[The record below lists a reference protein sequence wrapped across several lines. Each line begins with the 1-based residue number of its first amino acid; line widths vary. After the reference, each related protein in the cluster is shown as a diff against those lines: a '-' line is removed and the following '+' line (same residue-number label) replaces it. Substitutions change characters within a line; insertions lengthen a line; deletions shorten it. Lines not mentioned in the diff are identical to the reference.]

1 MRAVLIGNNHDR
13 AGSSYDTSVQEWFNK
28 IGAVRFKALL
38 LSCPPFI
45 LALLV
50 AFCLALPGVLWAEDK
65 HPFDK
70 LVDHPEIA
78 IFDEQGEN
86 VLDSGKPYSPKKTC
100 GTCHDYDSITHAY
113 HFEMGRD
120 EANDEFGPL
129 RGMNQLVSPGY
140 FGGYTCMGGNSPNW
154 LAKKENKSERDFA
167 DMGAPGLVAGC
178 TGCHSGGG
186 WMEKDRNG
194 NRYDEVDPRKVKPFD
209 GDYFNRG
216 TDENNQKVSSSEVHQ
231 WDWKK
236 SGVVENDCFMCHTDF
251 GQLHDYNADQP
262 YGNRKPLDLYTRGL
276 RQSALVGKG
285 FYRYGSTAVLQ
296 YMDLDGSEEGVAEK
310 PLVDFNWDIE
320 TGELALDSTGQPLLT
335 WNKDVFNESGK
346 VVIPMLRFPGNDN
359 CMMCHRT
366 SNSRRGFYGFGES
379 AEAVFDEDGILQEDY
394 QDDVHKGKTWVA
406 DNGEERQI
414 ENCNSCHSREYFRPV
429 GSNTDLD
436 ANHNF
441 LKGNSD
447 MDVRN
452 DLDNGPNA
460 TTCSYCHDEA
470 KNPVIPSGQAD
481 MLSAHR
487 ELWKNNGDMKG
498 YLASNLDKVTQT
510 HLDVVSCQAC
520 HITNKKSRGVPIKT
534 LYRYR
539 NDSDNKLRITPYN
552 AKPRYVWQDQ
562 TSGHV
567 LSRTE
572 RNSVFEQIDPADCSK
587 GGRIV
592 DPVSKQE
599 IATVTAR
606 ISHGSCRFGDPQ
618 SYDEYVGLKKAY
630 DALLSSAGH
639 KGSNT
644 ALIWGEMNS
653 YVISHNS
660 RPSPQALQCGE
671 CHNKKQNNSFSA
683 LISEEGVLGSSN
695 SKVVMELP
703 DRRLVDEG
711 IIKMAQPYIKMQE
724 QTQEDGSKQYV
735 ISENV
740 RDILGYTKFNSSMT
754 VLGSDWAIVAA
765 GEMKKAS
772 LSDAVGGINVETTHQ
787 STLASALKSDNVFYY
802 RANYGEPR
810 VREIAVMLQ
819 ANDQSEKVYPS
830 YRVKALY
837 NEKGLEKAKQSG
849 LNNFASDVLALT
861 FLNSNSQV
869 VETPVN
875 EPMVVRLPY
884 LQQSNDKERI
894 SIGYSANGE
903 SWSELSA
910 AEIIA
915 VEPKTENGNGYVLVE
930 VDRLG
935 HFVVMDQAL
944 SARSSTDANSD
955 TAQASSSRKSGG
967 AIIYLLPLLLG
978 ASLLRR
984 K

>member
-1 MRAVLIGNNHDR
+1 MNVVSIGNNHDR
-13 AGSSYDTSVQEWFNK
+13 TGSSYDMSEQEWFNK
-28 IGAVRFKALL
+28 IWTVRFKPLL
-38 LSCPPFI
+38 LSYPPFI
-45 LALLV
+45 LALLL
-50 AFCLALPGVLWAEDK
+50 AFCLALPGVLWAADK

-70 LVDHPEIA
+70 VVDHPEIA

-113 HFEMGRD
+113 HFEVGRD
-120 EANDEFGPL
+120 EANDEFGAL
-129 RGMNQLVSPGY
+129 RGMDQLTSPGY
-140 FGGYTCMGGNSPNW
+140 FGGYNCMGGNSSTW
-154 LAKKENKSERDFA
+154 LAKKENQSESDFA
-167 DMGAPGLVAGC
+167 DYGAPGMVAGC
-178 TGCHSGGG
+178 AGCHSGGG

-194 NRYDEVDPRKVKPFD
+194 NRYDEVDPSKVKLLD

-216 TDENNQKVSSSEVHQ
+216 TDTNNQKISSSEIHQ

-251 GQLHDYNADQP
+251 GQLQDYNADQP
-262 YGNRKPLDLYTRGL
+262 YGSRKPLSLYTSGL
-276 RQSALVGKG
+276 RRSALMNMG
-285 FYRYGSTAVLQ
+285 FYRYASTAVLQ
-296 YMDLDGSEEGVAEK
+296 YIDLDGSEEGVAEK
-310 PLVDFNWDIE
+310 PLVDFNWDTE

-335 WNKDVFNESGK
+335 WNRDVFNESGK

-379 AEAVFDEDGILQEDY
+379 AEAVFDEDGILEEDY

-414 ENCNSCHSREYFRPV
+414 ENCNSCHSRAYFRPV

-436 ANHNF
+436 ADHNF

-552 AKPRYVWQDQ
+552 AKPRYVWQDE

-572 RNSVFEQIDPADCSK
+572 RNSVFEQIDPQDCSK

-592 DPVSKQE
+592 DPVTKQE
-599 IATVTAR
+599 VATVTAR
-606 ISHGSCRFGDPQ
+606 VSHGSCRYGDPQ

-630 DALLSSAGH
+630 DGLLSSAGY
-639 KGSNT
+639 KESNT
-644 ALIWGEMNS
+644 VLIWGEMNN
-653 YVISHNS
+653 YVISHNT

-671 CHNKKQNNSFSA
+671 CHNQKDEGVFSA
-683 LISEEGVLGSSN
+683 LISEEGVLGSTN

-711 IIKMAQPYIKMQE
+711 IIQMAQPYMKMQE
-724 QTQEDGSKQYV
+724 QTQEDGSTKYV
-735 ISENV
+735 ISQNV
-740 RDILGYTKFNSSMT
+740 RDILGHTKFDGSMT
-754 VLGSDWAIVAA
+754 VLGADRAIVAA

-772 LSDAVGGINVETTHQ
+772 LSEAVDGTNIETTHQ
-787 STLASALKSDNVFYY
+787 STLASRLKSDKVFYY

-819 ANDQSEKVYPS
+819 ANDQSERVYPS

-837 NEKGLEKAKQSG
+837 NENGLEKAKQSG
-849 LNNFASDVLALT
+849 LKNFASDVLALT

-869 VETPVN
+869 VDTPAN

-884 LQQSNDKERI
+884 LQQNTDKERI

-903 SWSELSA
+903 SWNELSA

-915 VEPKTENGNGYVLVE
+915 VEPKTENSNGYVLAE

-944 SARSSTDANSD
+944 SARSSTDSG
-955 TAQASSSRKSGG
+955 TAQPSSSGKSGG

-978 ASLLRR
+978 VSLLRR